1 MRLTYLSK
9 GIINNKYKLMEK
21 KTYMKPCIMVVKVE
35 TEGQLITSTGDSE
48 ETDNGYFDIEDLF
61 GDEDEEDDD

>member
-35 TEGQLITSTGDSE
+35 TEGQLITSTK
-48 ETDNGYFDIEDLF
+48 ETDNRYVDIEDLF